1 MCLDGEKNDRV
12 AFQARADYQNHAI
25 GWLHRG
31 YSSLGGGKVVRFPR
45 IWMAYG
51 ECRLNGYLRPHG
63 GVSQCLL
70 CGSKEGLGVGGQ
82 LVAPVPINMKGHA
95 VGSQTY
101 PLVTL
106 TCRACHHVSFV
117 NVVDII

>member
-1 MCLDGEKNDRV
+1 MPDDTGKLSTTEQDEVIKWL
-12 AFQARADYQNHAI
+12 FQT
-25 GWLHRG
+25 
-31 YSSLGGGKVVRFPR
+31 
-45 IWMAYG
+45 
-51 ECRLNGYLRPHG
+51 HG

-70 CGSKEGLGVGGQ
+70 CGSKEGLGVGAQ

-95 VGSQTY
+95 VGAQTY